1 MSIEISFPSL
11 ISTEGSYFTV
21 SPNGSVGTFMSF
33 LADED
38 DELPQ
43 PVSAVTAIVAAIT
56 VAISF
61 FFIEILTFVIQYP
74 FFVQI
79 SLALNL
85 TII

>member
-1 MSIEISFPSL
+1 
-11 ISTEGSYFTV
+11 
-21 SPNGSVGTFMSF
+21 MSF

-38 DELPQ
+38 YELPQ

-74 FFVQI
+74 LFR
-79 SLALNL
+79 SN
-85 TII
+85 

>member
-1 MSIEISFPSL
+1 
-11 ISTEGSYFTV
+11 
-21 SPNGSVGTFMSF
+21 MSF

-61 FFIEILTFVIQYP
+61 FFIEILTFVIQYL

>member
-1 MSIEISFPSL
+1 
-11 ISTEGSYFTV
+11 
-21 SPNGSVGTFMSF
+21 MSF

-43 PVSAVTAIVAAIT
+43 PVNAVTAIVAAIT

-61 FFIEILTFVIQYP
+61 FFIEILTFVIQYL